1 MFYKVFFYKV
11 FDTVKNICIKTLTI
25 KFKRKRFLLSEKN
38 KKSKIIGYARAIDS
52 EYDYLKEQI
61 TCLKNEGCS
70 LIFSEIVSLDEET
83 KPELKKALNYLSK
96 GDELV
101 VTKLD
106 RAFANRN
113 ECIKTIHKL
122 LNNDV
127 RLRTLSG
134 FLSPKHSSE
143 ISLSIFNIL
152 YELDNLD
159 NECLG
164 ERKKELISQRRL
176 NGNNLGGRPKI
187 SPLKESLVMRLRNE
201 GCSYRSIRTQTG
213 IALSTIR
220 RIILDGEAS

>member
-1 MFYKVFFYKV
+1 M
-11 FDTVKNICIKTLTI
+11 TI

-38 KKSKIIGYARAIDS
+38 KKSKTIGYARAIDS
-52 EYDYLKEQI
+52 EFDYLKEQI
-61 TCLKNEGCS
+61 KCLKNEGCS
-70 LIFSEIVSLDEET
+70 LIFSEIINLDEDI
-83 KPELKKALNYLSK
+83 KPEFRKALNYLSK

-106 RAFANRN
+106 RAFSNRS

-127 RLRTLSG
+127 KLRTLSG
-134 FLSPKHSSE
+134 FLSPEYSSE
-143 ISLSIFNIL
+143 ISLSVFNIL

-159 NECLG
+159 NESLG
-164 ERKKELISQRRL
+164 ERKKELILQRRL